1 MIARTNCVIYKYSP
15 VIIYS
20 IIYYYILAVYYYASF
35 FRLRILRKEEVHSG
49 YRIWYLEIVF
59 QISVTNC

>member
-1 MIARTNCVIYKYSP
+1 M
-15 VIIYS
+15 
-20 IIYYYILAVYYYASF
+20 IYYYILAVYYYASF

-59 QISVTNC
+59 SDFRYKLLKRAPASTGAQDLSFTIF